1 MGWPAD
7 CFVFWLSQNVLDPWA
22 GFCTFYPIHINV
34 CNVYKLSSYCV
45 FKIRLI
51 FENSLKYPFGQI
63 SGSEVTFK
71 FMKYF
76 TLFAFCLQIGLWP
89 HSTLCKGRWTS
100 LKSRLRRSSASNR
113 QAYRRVSGALTWGL
127 SVSCAWL
134 GFVLHL
140 LIYDFKPNDFVD
152 RYCVCVHVC
161 LYACRQTLFCSLF
174 RVSGKRLYDN
184 HSTCGFWLR
193 KGNRVE
199 IGA

>member
-7 CFVFWLSQNVLDPWA
+7 CFVFWLSQNVLGPWA

-134 GFVLHL
+134 GFVLPFWFMISNQMTSWIDTVYVCMCACMHAGKHYFVVCSEFL
-140 LIYDFKPNDFVD
+140 ENDFMTTIL
-152 RYCVCVHVC
+152 HV
-161 LYACRQTLFCSLF
+161 
-174 RVSGKRLYDN
+174 VSG
-184 HSTCGFWLR
+184 
-193 KGNRVE
+193 
-199 IGA
+199 